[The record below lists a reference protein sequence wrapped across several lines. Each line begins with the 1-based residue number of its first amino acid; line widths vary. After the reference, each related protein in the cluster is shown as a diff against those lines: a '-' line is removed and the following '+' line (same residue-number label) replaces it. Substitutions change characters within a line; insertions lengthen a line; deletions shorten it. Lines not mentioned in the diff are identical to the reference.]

1 MAYRKPGSQQE
12 AIMQTKW
19 VLEIYDSRRKTC
31 LISMH
36 EFEDFSSLRMTIIKK
51 RACKFL
57 IGPPDHATSNEFKC
71 LLDLRGKGFK
81 LERK

>member
-1 MAYRKPGSQQE
+1 
-12 AIMQTKW
+12 MQTKW
-19 VLEIYDSRRKTC
+19 VLEIYDRRRRTC

-36 EFEDFSSLRMTIIKK
+36 EFEDFSSLKMTILKN

-57 IGPPDHATSNEFKC
+57 IDPPDHATSNEFQC